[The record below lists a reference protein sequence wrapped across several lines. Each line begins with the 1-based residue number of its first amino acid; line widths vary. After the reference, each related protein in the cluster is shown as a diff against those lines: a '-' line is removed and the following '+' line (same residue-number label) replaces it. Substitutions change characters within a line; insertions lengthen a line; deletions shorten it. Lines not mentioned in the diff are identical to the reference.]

1 MMHVSHMI
9 VSIVSNAQIHAVCDF
24 RRKFHFRNNKISN
37 LTTEYQRID
46 DIFTIIL
53 DVDHGGLERGGL
65 ENVQRCMICTGK
77 KIRFSVKYTHHFVSW
92 ACPDYFAIS
101 SLFTSIFIYIWIT
114 CYSHYDVLSGL
125 LYICI
130 YLHNMFLVLRCL
142 FKFTGVLMYSFSFH
156 CKLHPNLFLNL
167 KKKHLTTG
175 SLYFA

>member
-1 MMHVSHMI
+1 MHVGHMI
-9 VSIVSNAQIHAVCDF
+9 VSSAQIHALCDF
-24 RRKFHFRNNKISN
+24 RRIFHFRNYKISN
-37 LTTEYQRID
+37 STTKYQRID

-65 ENVQRCMICTGK
+65 EKVQRCMICTGK

-101 SLFTSIFIYIWIT
+101 SLFTSIFVYIWIT
-114 CYSHYDVLSGL
+114 CYSHYDVLSGV

-142 FKFTGVLMYSFSFH
+142 FKCTGALMYSFSFH

-167 KKKHLTTG
+167 KKNT
-175 SLYFA
+175 